1 MSVCVEDQQG
11 KWFKGRD
18 TSRPSKRRS
27 VTRCTH
33 VEGLHGGEKVVVVGR
48 ERLLGLPSQPL
59 LLVYV
64 GVREARGERMCVCDG
79 LSVCVCV

>member
-1 MSVCVEDQQG
+1 VSVCVEQAEQRTQ
-11 KWFKGRD
+11 RD
-18 TSRPSKRRS
+18 K
-27 VTRCTH
+27 RCTH

-59 LLVYV
+59 LLVCV

-79 LSVCVCV
+79 LSVCVCVCERVCSAQ